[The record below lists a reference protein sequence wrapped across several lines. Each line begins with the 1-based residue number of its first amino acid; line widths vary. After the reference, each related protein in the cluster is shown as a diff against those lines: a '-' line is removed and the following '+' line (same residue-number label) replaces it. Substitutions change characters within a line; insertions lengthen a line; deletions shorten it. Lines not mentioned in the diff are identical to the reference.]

1 MPAFYYVDAEKSR
14 THIPQHPERTVFG
27 GTNPFSIYYQEF
39 RTRAAMTL
47 WLRHQSWESRR
58 EWRTWMSVERNR
70 ILLARQTSLLRRQSA
85 SPDIQPSLFN
95 S

>member
-14 THIPQHPERTVFG
+14 THIPEHPERTVFG
-27 GTNPFSIYYQEF
+27 GSNPFSIYYREF
-39 RTRAAMTL
+39 RSRPAMTL

-58 EWRTWMSVERNR
+58 EWRAWMSVENNR
-70 ILLARQTSLLRRQSA
+70 ILLAKHTSLLRQQSV
-85 SPDIQPSLFN
+85 SSEIQPSLFN

>member
-27 GTNPFSIYYQEF
+27 GTNPFSIYYREF

-70 ILLARQTSLLRRQSA
+70 IILARQTSLLRRQSA

-95 S
+95 P